1 MQVRVTT
8 KIKIEPRQ
16 EIIDTINFYQK
27 GLQHCVDVAWGMKIR
42 NNVQLHPFVYP
53 KLKETLPSQLAI
65 SCIKQACGIV
75 KKAKTNPIIKF
86 CSIRYNFPRSA
97 SVKNNILSISTIKG
111 RIKVPFT
118 IPDCYK
124 KYFSWK
130 VTESLLII
138 DKKGRCFFLFTFSQE
153 SPINSDLQNQV
164 LGVDLG
170 VNNLAVTSNKQFFK
184 SSKVK
189 QIKRKFKFLRSKL
202 QHKGTHS
209 SRRLLKKISGRE
221 NRFMR
226 WVNHNISKEIVS
238 SFTGNKIVMENL
250 KGIRK
255 TNLGRRM
262 NYWIS
267 NWSFFQLQ
275 EFIKYKAEIKGIE
288 FVKVKPNYTSQIC
301 SKCGLLGSRKGS
313 SFVCFHCGYSL
324 NADLNASQNLAS
336 PMLEKRQAFV
346 TKPHIQ
352 TNEHEGSLR
361 AIECEV
367 MGKCPT
373 L

>member
-16 EIIDTINFYQK
+16 EIVDTINLYKQ
-27 GLQHCVDVAWGMKIR
+27 GLQHCVDIAWGMKIR
-42 NNVQLHPFVYP
+42 NNVQLHPFVYL
-53 KLKETLPSQLAI
+53 KLRETLPSQLAI

-75 KKAKTNPIIKF
+75 KKAKINPIIKF

-97 SVKNNILSISTIKG
+97 SFKNNILSISTIQG
-111 RIKVPFT
+111 RVKVPFT
-118 IPDCYK
+118 IPDYYK
-124 KYFSWK
+124 KYFSWN
-130 VTESLLII
+130 VTESLLTI
-138 DKKGRCFFLFTFSQE
+138 DKKGRCFFFFTFSQE
-153 SPINSDLQNQV
+153 SSINSDLQNRV
-164 LGVDLG
+164 LGIDLG
-170 VNNLAVTSNKQFFK
+170 VNNLAVTSDKQFFN

-189 QIKRKFKFLRSKL
+189 QIKRRFKFLRSKL

-221 NRFMR
+221 NKFMR

-238 SFTGNKIVMENL
+238 SFIGNKIVMENL

-255 TNLGRRM
+255 ISRGRKM

-275 EFIKYKAEIKGIE
+275 NFIQYKAEIKGIE
-288 FVKVKPNYTSQIC
+288 VVRVKPNYTSQIC
-301 SKCGLLGSRKGS
+301 SKCGEIGSRKGS
-313 SFVCFHCGYSL
+313 SFVCHCGFSL
-324 NADLNASQNLAS
+324 NADASRNLAS
-336 PMLEKRQAFV
+336 PMLEKRQ
-346 TKPHIQ
+346 
-352 TNEHEGSLR
+352 TNITSPYIEADEHEGVLNP
-361 AIECEV
+361 IECEV
-367 MGKCPT
+367 IDKYPV